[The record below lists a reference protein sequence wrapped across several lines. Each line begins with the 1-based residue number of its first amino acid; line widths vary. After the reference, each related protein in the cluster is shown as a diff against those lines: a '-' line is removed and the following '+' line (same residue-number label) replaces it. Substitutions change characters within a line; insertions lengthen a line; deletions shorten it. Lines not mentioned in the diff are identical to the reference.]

1 MFPPTMGGAREEAPD
16 PPGPNRTAA
25 PCPTTLTGDTV
36 EITIGVKNVARE
48 LTLESAQTADQVVAL
63 VEAAIAKG
71 GVLAL
76 TDQRGRRVVVPVDSL
91 GYVEIGQEEQ
101 RRVGFGAL

>member
-1 MFPPTMGGAREEAPD
+1 M
-16 PPGPNRTAA
+16 
-25 PCPTTLTGDTV
+25 

-63 VEAAIAKG
+63 VEEAIAKG

>member
-1 MFPPTMGGAREEAPD
+1 MMKNRSGASSSNWVRYSSEWMVLPMALHSL
-16 PPGPNRTAA
+16 RT
-25 PCPTTLTGDTV
+25 
-36 EITIGVKNVARE
+36 VA
-48 LTLESAQTADQVVAL
+48 SAQTADQVVAL

-76 TDQRGRRVVVPVDSL
+76 TDQRGRRVVVPVGSL

>member
-1 MFPPTMGGAREEAPD
+1 M
-16 PPGPNRTAA
+16 
-25 PCPTTLTGDTV
+25 

>member
-1 MFPPTMGGAREEAPD
+1 M
-16 PPGPNRTAA
+16 
-25 PCPTTLTGDTV
+25 

-63 VEAAIAKG
+63 VEGAIAKG